1 MGEKENMNR
10 NAKCREFLPAV
21 LCLFGLA
28 CAGKAAP
35 TGADMPAAEPGPEM
49 ATAAEQSGDLRVG
62 YCTGDVA
69 KAKAG
74 GFDYAELGVK
84 NFAAMSDEEFAT
96 FLATHKEVGLPTPVG
111 NVFLPGEIKVV
122 GPEPTDPATQMAY
135 VQTAFDR
142 AQQLGLEIIVFGSG
156 GSRKIPDGFPEEKA
170 FDQLV
175 EFAKR
180 IAPEAQK
187 RNIILAVEP
196 LQSKET
202 NSINSAAEGLKWVK
216 AVDHPNFRLM
226 VDFYHLSLE
235 KEDPAILVEAA
246 PYLTHIHIANPEG
259 RVFPQ
264 ELSEYDYSKFFQ
276 RLREIGYKGGISVE
290 AKAENYE
297 TMAPKAI
304 SLIRTAWQ
312 EGGKANTN

>member
-1 MGEKENMNR
+1 MDSTTNR
-10 NAKCREFLPAV
+10 LRSLPALLSV
-21 LCLFGLA
+21 LGLVA
-28 CAGKAAP
+28 CAGKTAP
-35 TGADMPAAEPGPEM
+35 AGSEMPAGESPGE
-49 ATAAEQSGDLRVG
+49 TAPSADVRIG
-62 YCTGDVA
+62 YCTGDVE

-74 GFDYAELGVK
+74 GFDFAELGVR

-96 FLATHKEVGLPTPVG
+96 FLAKHKEVGLPTPVG

-122 GPEPTDPATQMAY
+122 GPEPTAPAEQMAY
-135 VQTAFDR
+135 VQKAFDR

-156 GSRKIPDGFPEEKA
+156 GSRKVPDGFSKDQA
-170 FDQLV
+170 FEQLV

-187 RNIILAVEP
+187 RNITLAVEP
-196 LQSKET
+196 LQTGET
-202 NSINSAAEGLKWVK
+202 NTINSAAEGLKWVK

-246 PYLTHIHIANPEG
+246 PYLMHIHIANPEG

-264 ELSEYDYSKFFQ
+264 DLGEYDYSKFFQ
-276 RLREIGYKGGISVE
+276 RLREINYQGGISVE

-297 TMAPKAI
+297 AMAPKAI

-312 EGGKANTN
+312 QGAADTQTN